1 MGAGMRE
8 SHTKLHIRKGSGGG
22 KKDNIRGSIGQTK
35 KKGGGGNRVGKRGN
49 LCGDSWRLAF
59 KVL

>member
-1 MGAGMRE
+1 MGTGMRE

-35 KKGGGGNRVGKRGN
+35 KRGGGGNRIKLARGFIAA
-49 LCGDSWRLAF
+49 SF
-59 KVL
+59 Y